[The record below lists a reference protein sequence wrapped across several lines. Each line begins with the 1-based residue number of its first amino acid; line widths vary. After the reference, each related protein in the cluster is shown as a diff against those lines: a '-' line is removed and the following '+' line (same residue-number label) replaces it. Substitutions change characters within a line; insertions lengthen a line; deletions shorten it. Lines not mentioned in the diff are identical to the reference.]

1 MHPLWSNIF
10 RKNPAEESLAAFLGT
25 VPVFCEATKRDL
37 LLLETLVHVR
47 HYRTQEIIFEEGDP
61 GSGMFIIR
69 SGKVLIFE
77 RKQGNLEEE
86 LAILGPGDFFGETT
100 LTAAIPRIAS
110 ARTLE
115 QTELVSFFRSDLQ
128 EIAQKKPMSANRIL
142 LGLAKVV
149 SERLVAVSRE
159 LRMPKATVERVSP
172 ASVKVD

>member
-10 RKNPAEESLAAFLGT
+10 RKSPAEESLAAFLGT

-47 HYRTQEIIFEEGDP
+47 HYRAQEIIFEEGDP

-77 RKQGNLEEE
+77 RKQGHTEEE
-86 LAILGPGDFFGETT
+86 LALLGPGDFFGETT

-115 QTELVSFFRSDLQ
+115 PTELVSFFRSDLQ

-159 LRMPKATVERVSP
+159 LRMPKTPVERVSP
-172 ASVKVD
+172 ASVKVE

>member
-25 VPVFCEATKRDL
+25 VPVFCEASKKDL
-37 LLLETLVHVR
+37 VLLETLVHVR
-47 HYRTQEIIFEEGDP
+47 HYRPQEIIFEEGDP

-69 SGKVLIFE
+69 TGKVLIFD
-77 RKQGNLEEE
+77 RKPDRGEDE
-86 LAILGPGDFFGETT
+86 LALLGPGDFFGETT
-100 LTAAIPRIAS
+100 LTAAVPRIAS

-115 QTELVSFFRSDLQ
+115 TTELISFFRSDLQ

-149 SERLVAVSRE
+149 SERLIAVSRE
-159 LRMPKATVERVSP
+159 LRMPKTTVGTGFSNIV
-172 ASVKVD
+172 

>member
-1 MHPLWSNIF
+1 MHPMWSNIF

-25 VPVFCEATKRDL
+25 VPVFCEASKKDL
-37 LLLETLVHVR
+37 ILLETLVHVR
-47 HYRTQEIIFEEGDP
+47 HYRSQETIFEEGDP

-69 SGKVLIFE
+69 SGRVSIFD
-77 RKQGNLEEE
+77 RQTDHGEEE
-86 LAILGPGDFFGETT
+86 LALLGPGDFFGETT

-115 QTELVSFFRSDLQ
+115 PTELVSFFRSDLQ

-142 LGLAKVV
+142 IGLAKVV

-159 LRMPKATVERVSP
+159 LRMPKNSPER
-172 ASVKVD
+172 ASSTAGQEE

>member
-10 RKNPAEESLAAFLGT
+10 RKNPAEESLGAFLGT
-25 VPVFCEATKRDL
+25 VPVFCEANKKDL
-37 LLLETLVHVR
+37 VLLETLVHVR
-47 HYRTQEIIFEEGDP
+47 HYRSQEIIFEEGDP

-69 SGKVLIFE
+69 SGRVLIFDRQPDHNE
-77 RKQGNLEEE
+77 QE
-86 LAILGPGDFFGETT
+86 LALLGPGDFFGETT

-115 QTELVSFFRSDLQ
+115 TTELVSFFRSDLQ

-149 SERLVAVSRE
+149 SERLIAVSRE
-159 LRMPKATVERVSP
+159 LRMAKTTLERISSSS
-172 ASVKVD
+172 AQTE